1 MQRLQDILESGDG
14 LFEGFFEWLEGQYD
28 PESGGFY
35 YARSSR
41 NSPRLTPD
49 IESTAQ
55 ALGIIERCGL
65 AAGLTEEVKGR
76 MIRFFQSKQDPVTG
90 YFYDANPDMRRDE
103 VMVGRALG
111 YSAGSLRKLGAAPLY
126 PLPGAGGSEEAAPDY
141 CRSPAAYHD
150 WLRSISL
157 VNSWRGCDRLCN
169 SAPYLLQMPM
179 EKRETYLQVA
189 LSYFAEIQDPD
200 TGLWGEGAPYV
211 RISGTFKLLT
221 FYNRFGIPLP
231 RVPEIYRSLLQ
242 ILRTERAEDMCYIR
256 NPISL
261 LSSMNMDIAEDEMV
275 EIAEITLWNMARLKR
290 ADGGFSR
297 ELHRSPPAPN
307 VAQVK
312 PGESYPDMPPPV
324 PLGRGEVEG
333 DMNAGTQAILIRYT
347 LRELSGLPASGL
359 QAAKFSPRLRQ
370 IAADE

>member
-1 MQRLQDILESGDG
+1 MAQRLEDILAGGDR

-28 PESGGFY
+28 AASGGFY

-41 NSPRLTPD
+41 DSEAFVPD

-65 AAGLTEEVKGR
+65 LQRLSDGIKAGLV
-76 MIRFFQSKQDPVTG
+76 RFFQSKQDPATG
-90 YFYDANPDMRRDE
+90 YFYDADPNMRTDD

-111 YSAGSLRKLGAAPLY
+111 YSVGALRKLGAAPLH
-126 PLPGAGGSEEAAPDY
+126 PLPGNRHMAPAY
-141 CRSPAAYHD
+141 CRSPEEYAE

-169 SAPYLLQMPM
+169 SAPYLSQMPQD
-179 EKRETYLQVA
+179 EREPFLREA
-189 LSYFAEIQDPD
+189 LSYFASLQDPA
-200 TGLWGEGAPYV
+200 TGLWGEGTPYV

-221 FYNRFGIPLP
+221 FYNRFQAPLP
-231 RVPEIYRSLLQ
+231 RISEIYHSLMRALQ
-242 ILRTERAEDMCYIR
+242 SEKAVDMCYIR

-261 LSSMNMDIAEDEMV
+261 LTSMKLRIPEEDV
-275 EIAEITLWNMARLKR
+275 RIIAEITLQNMARLKR

-297 ELHRSPPAPN
+297 EIDHSPPAPN

-312 PGESYPDMPPPV
+312 PGEYYPDMPEAV
-324 PLGRGEVEG
+324 PLGKGEVEG
-333 DMNAGTQAILIRYT
+333 DMNAGTQAILIRYS
-347 LRELSGLPASGL
+347 LRELVGL
-359 QAAKFSPRLRQ
+359 QERKLDTTDSAFSNLRA
-370 IAADE
+370 AADI